1 MGVLALA
8 GLWGMYLVPH
18 GLKHR
23 SQLLQSRTDDRFSG
37 SLRVLAVAADSQR
50 RLGEEPRAIGPA
62 RAVPLLTAPMA
73 TVTTT
78 EMEGART
85 MDQPAAPRPAMS
97 SARLAPSP
105 TPSASLAER
114 RAAAARRRLVLTLT
128 LLGLAAIAWSAV
140 PAFSLSLIVPGVV
153 TALLGAVL
161 VLGRRAAIS
170 AQRDQAELRA
180 ARRAPSA
187 RVSGARAAGERP
199 TSSARVVRGAPGA
212 RIAGGHAQRI
222 TGHAVHA
229 SQTSTRMIS
238 SDEVRRQMAAEA
250 EADRANGVV
259 VDGDVAAVTEQVRA
273 SVPTPVVA
281 GGATT
286 ADASGVV
293 EKPVVEPS
301 IEKSAGEKAGAQK
314 AEAASPG
321 GELAGFSLPRPTYT
335 MKPAAPRREVAPLE
349 DADVTTPMT
358 ARSAETTAPADEQAA
373 EAPTSTEGLGL
384 NLNQILARRRAS
396 GQ

>member
-1 MGVLALA
+1 M
-8 GLWGMYLVPH
+8 GLWGIYLVPH

-23 SQLLQSRTDDRFSG
+23 TQLFQARADDRFSG

-50 RLGEEPRAIGPA
+50 GQGEAPRAIGPA

-73 TVTTT
+73 AVTTLDEHT
-78 EMEGART
+78 EGART
-85 MDQPAAPRPAMS
+85 MDQPVAPRPAT
-97 SARLAPSP
+97 SP
-105 TPSASLAER
+105 SLAER

-128 LLGLAAIAWSAV
+128 LLGLSAIAWSAV
-140 PAFSLSLIVPGVV
+140 PAFRLPLLVPGIV

-170 AQRDQAELRA
+170 AQRDQV
-180 ARRAPSA
+180 ARRESRAPVA
-187 RVSGARAAGERP
+187 RTQASERART

-212 RIAGGHAQRI
+212 RVPGSQTHRI

-238 SDEVRRQMAAEA
+238 SDEVRRQMAADA
-250 EADRANGVV
+250 EADRASGIV
-259 VDGDVAAVTEQVRA
+259 VDGDVAAVAERLREEMPAA
-273 SVPTPVVA
+273 SASPA
-281 GGATT
+281 SGATAST
-286 ADASGVV
+286 VGTDTPASDAA
-293 EKPVVEPS
+293 PVAPARAERD
-301 IEKSAGEKAGAQK
+301 AAQK
-314 AEAASPG
+314 PEG

-349 DADVTTPMT
+349 DGDVTTPMT
-358 ARSAETTAPADEQAA
+358 ARSAEPAGTSEDKTVEPA
-373 EAPTSTEGLGL
+373 TSTEGLGL

>member
-1 MGVLALA
+1 MGVLALV

-23 SQLLQSRTDDRFSG
+23 TQLLQARADDRFSG

-50 RLGEEPRAIGPA
+50 GQGGAPRAIGPA

-73 TVTTT
+73 AVTTLDEHT
-78 EMEGART
+78 EGART
-85 MDQPAAPRPAMS
+85 MDQPAAPRPATS
-97 SARLAPSP
+97 S
-105 TPSASLAER
+105 SLAER
-114 RAAAARRRLVLTLT
+114 RAAAARRRLVLTVT
-128 LLGLAAIAWSAV
+128 LLGLSAIAWSAV
-140 PAFSLSLIVPGVV
+140 PAFSLSLVVPGVV

-170 AQRDQAELRA
+170 AQRDQA
-180 ARRAPSA
+180 ARRETRAPVA
-187 RVSGARAAGERP
+187 RTQASERARATAP
-199 TSSARVVRGAPGA
+199 SARVVRGAPGA
-212 RIAGGHAQRI
+212 RVPTHRI

-250 EADRANGVV
+250 EADRASGIVA
-259 VDGDVAAVTEQVRA
+259 DGDVAAVTERLRDDAPAA
-273 SVPTPVVA
+273 SATVVEADVP
-281 GGATT
+281 ATT
-286 ADASGVV
+286 HAAPDVAA
-293 EKPVVEPS
+293 P
-301 IEKSAGEKAGAQK
+301 AAR
-314 AEAASPG
+314 EAARKPEG

-349 DADVTTPMT
+349 DGDVTTPMT
-358 ARSAETTAPADEQAA
+358 ARSAEPAGTNEEQAA
-373 EAPTSTEGLGL
+373 EPATSTEGLGL

>member
-50 RLGEEPRAIGPA
+50 RQVEAPRAIGPA

-85 MDQPAAPRPAMS
+85 MDQPAAPRPATS
-97 SARLAPSP
+97 GARPVA

-140 PAFSLSLIVPGVV
+140 PAFSLSLLVPGVV

-170 AQRDQAELRA
+170 AQRDQAQLRS

-187 RVSGARAAGERP
+187 RATAPASAGERP

-212 RIAGGHAQRI
+212 RVPAGHAHRI

-229 SQTSTRMIS
+229 SQTNTRMIS

-250 EADRANGVV
+250 EADRANGVI
-259 VDGDVAAVTEQVRA
+259 VDGDVAAMTEQVRA
-273 SVPTPVVA
+273 SVPTPVVGATGA
-281 GGATT
+281 GASGVGEEPALDTT
-286 ADASGVV
+286 ADD
-293 EKPVVEPS
+293 
-301 IEKSAGEKAGAQK
+301 
-314 AEAASPG
+314 EAASAKAAAREPAVGAPG

-358 ARSAETTAPADEQAA
+358 ARSAETTATTDEQATEPA
-373 EAPTSTEGLGL
+373 TSTEGLGL

>member
-50 RLGEEPRAIGPA
+50 RQVEAPRAIGPA

-85 MDQPAAPRPAMS
+85 MDQPAAPRPATS
-97 SARLAPSP
+97 GARPVG

-140 PAFSLSLIVPGVV
+140 PAFSLSLLVPGVV

-170 AQRDQAELRA
+170 AQRDQAQLRS

-187 RVSGARAAGERP
+187 RTTAPASAGERP

-212 RIAGGHAQRI
+212 RVPAGHAHRI

-229 SQTSTRMIS
+229 SQTNTRMIS

-250 EADRANGVV
+250 EADRANGVIG
-259 VDGDVAAVTEQVRA
+259 DGDVAAMTEQVRA
-273 SVPTPVVA
+273 SVPTPVVGATGA
-281 GGATT
+281 GASGVGEEPALDTT
-286 ADASGVV
+286 ADD
-293 EKPVVEPS
+293 
-301 IEKSAGEKAGAQK
+301 
-314 AEAASPG
+314 EAASAKAAAREPAVAAPG

-358 ARSAETTAPADEQAA
+358 ARSAETTATTDERATEPA
-373 EAPTSTEGLGL
+373 TSTEGLGL

>member
-50 RLGEEPRAIGPA
+50 RQVEAPRAIGPA

-73 TVTTT
+73 TVTST

-85 MDQPAAPRPAMS
+85 MDQPAAPRPATS
-97 SARLAPSP
+97 SARPAPSA
-105 TPSASLAER
+105 TPSASIAER

-170 AQRDQAELRA
+170 AQRDQAEQRA

-187 RVSGARAAGERP
+187 RTTAPASAGERP

-212 RIAGGHAQRI
+212 RVAAGHAHRI

-229 SQTSTRMIS
+229 SQTNTRMIS

-250 EADRANGVV
+250 EADRANGVI
-259 VDGDVAAVTEQVRA
+259 VDGDVAAMTEQVRA
-273 SVPTPVVA
+273 SVPTPVVGEGEA
-281 GGATT
+281 A

-293 EKPVVEPS
+293 EKPAVEPS
-301 IEKSAGEKAGAQK
+301 IEKSAGQKVGAEKAAV
-314 AEAASPG
+314 ASPG

-358 ARSAETTAPADEQAA
+358 ARSAETTAPVDEQAA
-373 EAPTSTEGLGL
+373 EASTSTEGLGL

>member
-50 RLGEEPRAIGPA
+50 RQVEAPRAIGPA

-85 MDQPAAPRPAMS
+85 MDQPAAPRPATS
-97 SARLAPSP
+97 GARPAAP
-105 TPSASLAER
+105 PSTSLAER

-140 PAFSLSLIVPGVV
+140 PAFSLSLIVPGLV

-170 AQRDQAELRA
+170 AQRDQAQLRS

-187 RVSGARAAGERP
+187 RTTAPASAGERP

-212 RIAGGHAQRI
+212 RVPAGHAHRI

-229 SQTSTRMIS
+229 SQTNTRMIS

-250 EADRANGVV
+250 EADRANGVII
-259 VDGDVAAVTEQVRA
+259 DGDVAAMTEQVRA
-273 SVPTPVVA
+273 SVPTPVVGEGEA
-281 GGATT
+281 A

-293 EKPVVEPS
+293 EKPAVEPS
-301 IEKSAGEKAGAQK
+301 IEKSAGQKVGAEKAAVT
-314 AEAASPG
+314 SHG

-358 ARSAETTAPADEQAA
+358 ARSAETTAPVDEQAA
-373 EAPTSTEGLGL
+373 EASTSTEGLGL